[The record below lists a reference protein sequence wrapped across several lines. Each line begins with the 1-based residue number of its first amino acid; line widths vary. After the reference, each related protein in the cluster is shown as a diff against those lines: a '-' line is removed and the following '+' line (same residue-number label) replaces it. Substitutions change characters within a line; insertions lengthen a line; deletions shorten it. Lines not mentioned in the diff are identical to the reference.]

1 MDIVIPGIGL
11 VFWTTIVF
19 IILVFLL
26 AKFAWAP
33 ILKSVNKR
41 NDSIEQALKQAEIA
55 REEMDK
61 LKLDHESL
69 AKEARL
75 ERDNILSE
83 AREMKEKMFQTAKE
97 ETENIVVK
105 MKNNAIADIESQ
117 KNAAINELK
126 QQVAN
131 VSIEIAEKILKAEL
145 EDNLKQEAYVNRL
158 LEDVKLN

>member
-1 MDIVIPGIGL
+1 MELVNPGIGL

-19 IILVFLL
+19 IILIILL
-26 AKFAWAP
+26 TKFAWAP

-61 LKLDHESL
+61 LKLDHEAL
-69 AKEARL
+69 VKEARL
-75 ERDNILSE
+75 ERDNILAE

-97 ETENIVVK
+97 ETEDIVVK

-117 KNAAINELK
+117 KNAAISELK

-158 LEDVKLN
+158 LENVKLN